1 MRLLSRQKIVL
12 KMVADFETTTDVE
25 DCRVWA
31 WGICNI
37 ENLDF
42 KYGNDIES
50 FFDEI
55 SKYTKLKLWFHNLK
69 FDGEFIF
76 NYLFNAGYKHTE
88 EKKLK
93 TKEFSTLISDMGQ
106 FYSIKINYDGSIIE
120 IFDSLKVLPFTVEQI
135 GKSFSITEQ
144 KLEIDYTEKREKGHI
159 LTHKEVEYLKHDCI
173 IVAKALKILHNQDM
187 QKMTTGANALYNFKK
202 TIGAK
207 QFDYWFPPP
216 YYDSDIRKA
225 YKGGFTYLNPKFAN
239 KTIGKG
245 IVLDVNSLYPSVMYY
260 NPLPYGEGIYF
271 DGKYEYDPLYN
282 VYIQKI
288 RCQFKIKE
296 NKIPTIQIK
305 NNLSFI
311 PTQYLTS
318 TDGEQVC
325 LSLSSVDE
333 DLFFEHY
340 DVFDLEYIDGWKF
353 KSAKGIFKDYIEYWN
368 GQKVKAT
375 IEGNKPMRQI
385 AKLMLNSLYGKFAS
399 RTQIASKVPYMQE
412 GIIKYR
418 TTELKDKAP
427 VYVPVGIFITAWARY
442 KTITSA
448 QKVYDRFIYADTDSL
463 HLVGD
468 DIPPELEISDTELG
482 KWKHESTFSKAK
494 FLRQKSYI
502 EVIDN
507 KLNITCAGMPD
518 RCYDNVT
525 FDNFTLGASYAGKL
539 APKHVP
545 GGIVLTDTPFT
556 IKC

>member
-1 MRLLSRQKIVL
+1 
-12 KMVADFETTTDVE
+12 MVADFETTTDVE

-76 NYLFNAGYKHTE
+76 SYLFNAGYKHTE

-93 TKEFSTLISDMGQ
+93 AKEFSTLISDMGQ

-159 LTHKEVEYLKHDCI
+159 LTSEEVEYLKHDCI

-225 YKGGFTYLNPKFAN
+225 YKGGFTYLNPKFSN
-239 KTIGKG
+239 KEIGKG

-260 NPLPYGEGIYF
+260 NSLPYGEGIYF
-271 DGKYEYDPLYN
+271 DGKYEYDALYN
-282 VYIQKI
+282 AYIQKI

-325 LSLSSVDE
+325 LSLSNVDE
-333 DLFFEHY
+333 ALFFAHY

-353 KSAKGIFKDYIEYWN
+353 KSAKGIFKDYIDYWN

-399 RTQIASKVPYMQE
+399 RTQIASKVPYMQD

-539 APKHVP
+539 APKHVS

>member
-1 MRLLSRQKIVL
+1 
-12 KMVADFETTTDVE
+12 MVADFETTTDVE

-93 TKEFSTLISDMGQ
+93 RKEFSTLISDMGQ

-159 LTHKEVEYLKHDCI
+159 LTAEEVEYLKHDCI

-260 NPLPYGEGIYF
+260 NSLPYGEGIYF
-271 DGKYEYDPLYN
+271 DGKYEYDALYN
-282 VYIQKI
+282 
-288 RCQFKIKE
+288 
-296 NKIPTIQIK
+296 
-305 NNLSFI
+305 
-311 PTQYLTS
+311 
-318 TDGEQVC
+318 
-325 LSLSSVDE
+325 
-333 DLFFEHY
+333 
-340 DVFDLEYIDGWKF
+340 
-353 KSAKGIFKDYIEYWN
+353 A
-368 GQKVKAT
+368 
-375 IEGNKPMRQI
+375 
-385 AKLMLNSLYGKFAS
+385 
-399 RTQIASKVPYMQE
+399 
-412 GIIKYR
+412 
-418 TTELKDKAP
+418 
-427 VYVPVGIFITAWARY
+427 
-442 KTITSA
+442 
-448 QKVYDRFIYADTDSL
+448 
-463 HLVGD
+463 
-468 DIPPELEISDTELG
+468 
-482 KWKHESTFSKAK
+482 
-494 FLRQKSYI
+494 
-502 EVIDN
+502 
-507 KLNITCAGMPD
+507 
-518 RCYDNVT
+518 
-525 FDNFTLGASYAGKL
+525 
-539 APKHVP
+539 
-545 GGIVLTDTPFT
+545 
-556 IKC
+556 

>member
-1 MRLLSRQKIVL
+1 
-12 KMVADFETTTDVE
+12 MVADFETTTDVE

-93 TKEFSTLISDMGQ
+93 RKEFSTLISDMGQ

-159 LTHKEVEYLKHDCI
+159 LTAEEVEYLKHDCI

-260 NPLPYGEGIYF
+260 NSLPYGEGIYF
-271 DGKYEYDPLYN
+271 DGKYEYDALYN
-282 VYIQKI
+282 AYIQKI

-325 LSLSSVDE
+325 LSLSNVDE
-333 DLFFEHY
+333 ALFFEHY

-353 KSAKGIFKDYIEYWN
+353 KSAKGIFKDYIDYWN

-399 RTQIASKVPYMQE
+399 RTQIASKVPFMQD

-463 HLVGD
+463 HLAGD
-468 DIPPELEISDTELG
+468 NIPPELEISDTELG

>member
-1 MRLLSRQKIVL
+1 
-12 KMVADFETTTDVE
+12 MVADFETTTDVE

-42 KYGNDIES
+42 KYGNDIGS

-144 KLEIDYTEKREKGHI
+144 KLEIDYTEKREKGHV

-202 TIGAK
+202 TIGTK

-225 YKGGFTYLNPKFAN
+225 YKGGFTYLNPKFSN
-239 KTIGKG
+239 KEIGKG

-311 PTQYLTS
+311 PTQYLLS
-318 TDGEQVC
+318 SDGEQVC

-333 DLFFEHY
+333 KLFFEHY
-340 DVFDLEYIDGWKF
+340 EVFDLEYIDGWKF
-353 KSAKGIFKDYIEYWN
+353 KSAKGIFKEYIDYWN

-399 RTQIASKVPYMQE
+399 RTQIASKVPYMQD

-418 TTELKDKAP
+418 TTELKDKSP
-427 VYVPVGIFITAWARY
+427 VYIPVGIFITAWARY

-468 DIPPELEISDTELG
+468 EIPPELEISDTELG

-518 RCYDNVT
+518 RCYDNVS

-539 APKHVP
+539 VPKHVP

>member
-1 MRLLSRQKIVL
+1 MLKTVL

-42 KYGNDIES
+42 KYGNNIES

-55 SKYTKLKLWFHNLK
+55 SKYKKLKLWFHNLK

-88 EKKLK
+88 DKKINK
-93 TKEFSTLISDMGQ
+93 KEFSTLISDMGQ
-106 FYSIKINYDGSIIE
+106 FYSIKINYNGSIIE
-120 IFDSLKVLPFTVEQI
+120 ILDSLKVLPFTVEQI
-135 GKSFSITEQ
+135 GKSFSIPEQ
-144 KLEIDYTEKREKGHI
+144 KLEIDYTEKREKGHV
-159 LTHKEVEYLKHDCI
+159 LTHQEVEYLKHDCI
-173 IVAKALKILHNQDM
+173 IIAKALRLLHNQDM

-202 TIGAK
+202 TIGNK

-260 NPLPYGEGIYF
+260 KPLPYGEGIYF

-288 RCQFKIKE
+288 RCQFRIKDD
-296 NKIPTIQIK
+296 KIPTIQIK

-311 PTQYLTS
+311 PTQYLLS
-318 TDGEQVC
+318 SDGEQVC

-333 DLFFEHY
+333 KLFYEHY
-340 DVFDLEYIDGWKF
+340 EVFDIEYIDGWKF
-353 KSAKGIFKDYIEYWN
+353 KSAKGIFKDYIDYWN

-375 IEGNKPMRQI
+375 IEGNKPLRQI

-399 RTQIASKVPYMQE
+399 RTQIASKVPYMQD

-418 TTELKDKAP
+418 TTELKDKSP
-427 VYVPVGIFITAWARY
+427 VYIPVGIFITAWARY

-468 DIPPELEISDTELG
+468 EIPPELEISDTELG
-482 KWKHESTFSKAK
+482 KWKLEAAFSKAK

-518 RCYDNVT
+518 RCYVNVS

-539 APKHVP
+539 TPKHVP